1 MTSHAANTNGTKIN
15 GPHRWAALILTAL
28 IAMLALTVQWG
39 VVTTKLDHVE
49 KRLDE
54 LIMEARALRSEYQSM
69 ERRISFLEGRASG
82 GSGSPSSTSAGR
94 INP

>member
-1 MTSHAANTNGTKIN
+1 MSVNTTNTNGTKIN
-15 GPHRWAALILTAL
+15 GTHRWAALILTAL

-54 LIMEARALRSEYQSM
+54 LIMEARALRNEYQSM

-82 GSGSPSSTSAGR
+82 GSGSTSSTSAGR

>member
-1 MTSHAANTNGTKIN
+1 LSVNTTNTNGTKIN
-15 GPHRWAALILTAL
+15 GTHRWAALILTAL

-82 GSGSPSSTSAGR
+82 SSVSSSPSSAGR
-94 INP
+94 PNP